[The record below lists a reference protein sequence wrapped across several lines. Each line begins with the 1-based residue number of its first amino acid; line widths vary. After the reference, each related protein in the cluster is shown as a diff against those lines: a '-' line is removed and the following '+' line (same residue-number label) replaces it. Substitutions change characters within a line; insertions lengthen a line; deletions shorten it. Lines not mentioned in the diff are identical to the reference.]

1 MPDAARHRHATLIH
15 STTAGRDPEIERTDV
30 PLFGRTGL
38 VRACAASGGG
48 VSYRRVHQAWMI
60 TSWVRLVSVV

>member
-1 MPDAARHRHATLIH
+1 MPDAARDRHATLIH

-38 VRACAASGGG
+38 GG
-48 VSYRRVHQAWMI
+48 A
-60 TSWVRLVSVV
+60 